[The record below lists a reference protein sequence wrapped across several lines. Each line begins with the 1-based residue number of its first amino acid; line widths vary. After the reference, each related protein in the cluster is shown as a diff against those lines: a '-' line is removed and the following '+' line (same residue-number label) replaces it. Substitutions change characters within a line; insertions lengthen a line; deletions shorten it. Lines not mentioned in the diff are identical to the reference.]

1 MLKRRGPALAI
12 ALGAVMVLA
21 SISTYVL
28 TQRLARPGA
37 APLPPHLA
45 GISLDE
51 ARYGSSATA
60 EVTRLHD
67 RSFPLLAAAAG
78 EYGGGRATLWVGE
91 TVAPWSAAQMVQA
104 MGQSI
109 GKGGSPFLPTG
120 EQVVAGRT
128 IHTLDGMGQSHFYFQ
143 SGRLVIWLAVDPS
156 LAAFALEEALRF
168 YP

>member
-1 MLKRRGPALAI
+1 MLRRRGPALAI

-21 SISTYVL
+21 SISGYVL

-37 APLPPHLA
+37 APLPPQLA

-78 EYGGGRATLWVGE
+78 DYGGGRATLWVGE
-91 TVAPWSAAQMVQA
+91 TVAAWSAAQMVQA
-104 MGQSI
+104 MQRSI
-109 GKGGSPFLPTG
+109 GEGRSPFLPTG
-120 EQVVAGRT
+120 EQALAGRT
-128 IHTLDGMGQSHFYFQ
+128 VHALEGMGQSHFYFQ
-143 SGRLVIWLAVDPS
+143 SGRRVIWLAVDPP
-156 LAAFALEEALRF
+156 LAGRALEETLTF